1 MAFDGITIANIVKD
15 LQDNLIDGRL
25 SKIAQPEP
33 DELLCTI
40 KGKNGQQR
48 LCLSASASLPL
59 IYLTR
64 DNKPSPMTAPNF
76 CMLLRKHVQNARIVS
91 ISQPGLERIVI
102 FELEHLD
109 ELFCPASRGSSLTH
123 RKNSTRSLQTAPF
136 LWNRSF

>member
-48 LCLSASASLPL
+48 LCQIGRA
-59 IYLTR
+59 
-64 DNKPSPMTAPNF
+64 
-76 CMLLRKHVQNARIVS
+76 HV
-91 ISQPGLERIVI
+91 
-102 FELEHLD
+102 
-109 ELFCPASRGSSLTH
+109 
-123 RKNSTRSLQTAPF
+123 
-136 LWNRSF
+136 